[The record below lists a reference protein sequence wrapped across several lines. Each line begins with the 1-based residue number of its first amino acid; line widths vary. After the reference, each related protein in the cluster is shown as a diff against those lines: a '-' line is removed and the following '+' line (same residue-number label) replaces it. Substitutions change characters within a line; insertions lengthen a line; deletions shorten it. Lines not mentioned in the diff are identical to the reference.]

1 MAGTSEIFDMRRL
14 YYYESGNIF
23 TGSKGEFN
31 FKIIPDT
38 KEKKLSISTWHGI
51 ICSDLA
57 EMDKQADFV
66 LDESGFEEMINWLEN
81 EYKQFEKK

>member
-1 MAGTSEIFDMRRL
+1 MAGASELFDLRRL

-38 KEKKLSISTWHGI
+38 KEKKLNVSLWHGI

-57 EMDKQADFV
+57 EMDKQEEFT
-66 LDESGFEEMINWLEN
+66 LDEEGFEEMIKWLEN
-81 EYKQFEKK
+81 EYREFESQ

>member
-1 MAGTSEIFDMRRL
+1 MAGASEIFDMRQF

-23 TGSKGEFN
+23 TGSKGKFN

-38 KEKKLSISTWHGI
+38 KEKKLNIRTWHGI

-57 EMDKQADFV
+57 EMDKQEEFV
-66 LDESGFEEMINWLEN
+66 LDENGFHEMIKWLEN
-81 EYKQFEKK
+81 EYKEFEAK